1 MWAII
6 GPMAIPILTYH
17 SVNVLGNDYS
27 DNDHVALASDLVTI
41 TDAGF
46 GIVPL
51 EDAIRI
57 ALEERPHQPLVV
69 LTFDDGAV
77 FDYEDFEH
85 PTHGHQKSFY
95 RIMTEFADSHPDA
108 QPMLHA
114 SSFVIVSPEARAAMD
129 RIDFGGRNWWHDDW
143 WQPAA
148 RSGLLSIE
156 NHSWDHNHPTV
167 PKTAQKDNER
177 GTFRNIDTRKECD
190 AEIRQAAAYLQQ
202 RTGRASRF
210 FAHPWGESSDYLRK
224 EYLPSFG
231 ETIGLRAAFGVGPG
245 YLTAKSERWNVPRFV
260 CGSDWTSP
268 DGLVRILD
276 GAR

>member
-1 MWAII
+1 
-6 GPMAIPILTYH
+6 MAIPILTYH

-27 DNDHVALASDLVTI
+27 DNDHVALASDLGTI
-41 TDAGF
+41 TQAGF
-46 GIVPL
+46 RIVPL
-51 EDAIRI
+51 EDALRT
-57 ALEERPHQPLVV
+57 AFEGRPHGRRVV

-95 RIMTEFADSHPDA
+95 RIMTEFADRAPNA
-108 QPMLHA
+108 QPGLHA
-114 SSFVIVSPEARAAMD
+114 SSFVIVSPEAREAMD
-129 RIDFGGRNWWHDDW
+129 RIDFGASNWWHDDW
-143 WQPAA
+143 WRPAA

-167 PKTAQKDNER
+167 PETAQKNNER
-177 GTFRNIDTRKECD
+177 GTFRNIDTKEECD
-190 AEIRQAAAYLQQ
+190 AEIKRAAAYLLK

-210 FAHPWGESSDYLRK
+210 FAHPWGESSDYLRD

-231 ETIGLRAAFGVGPG
+231 EGIGLRAALGVGPG
-245 YLTAKSERWNVPRFV
+245 YLTAESERWNVPRFV
-260 CGSDWTSP
+260 CGLDWKSP
-268 DGLVRILD
+268 DGLIRILD